1 MIFHLSNEFDRQR
14 AQERFDFLLKNGK
27 KIELKER
34 KEKRTT
40 PQNRYLHLVLSWFA
54 WEYGETLQYVKQ
66 EFFKKIVNEEIFKTE
81 YANFRTGEIR
91 TAWKSTADLDTATL
105 TTAIERFRNY
115 AAKEAGIY
123 LPEPSDLVYLEEIE
137 RNLSQQGAE
146 KWI

>member
-34 KEKRTT
+34 KEKQTT